1 MPALKLLKE
10 TSENIC
16 QSKAFVLEL
25 CMQGIGAYTYGPI
38 GIHSA
43 CLGSDTENQPNQ
55 KFPADVTLQN
65 AANLTLDELQVSLA
79 PSELMLLN
87 TAESPAART
96 SISFPIE
103 YYWFGTSAEE
113 KD

>member
-1 MPALKLLKE
+1 MHAGYWCLYVQAYRHPFKL
-10 TSENIC
+10 S
-16 QSKAFVLEL
+16 V
-25 CMQGIGAYTYGPI
+25 
-38 GIHSA
+38 
-43 CLGSDTENQPNQ
+43 GSDTENQPNQ
-55 KFPADVTLQN
+55 KFPADVTLKN

-103 YYWFGTSAEE
+103 YYLVGTGAEE
-113 KD
+113 ID